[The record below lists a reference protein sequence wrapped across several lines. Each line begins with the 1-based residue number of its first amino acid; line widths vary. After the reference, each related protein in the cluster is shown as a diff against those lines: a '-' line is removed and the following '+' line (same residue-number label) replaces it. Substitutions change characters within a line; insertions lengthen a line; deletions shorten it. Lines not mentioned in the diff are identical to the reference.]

1 MTLNTLLAKLNAVL
15 SMKRLCRETS
25 PFREAWLLTLI
36 RGPNSRQDTPPN
48 ARAISTSLPSGP
60 RTLIGSLMEMLP
72 SSQGKWRN
80 RRLREARD
88 LAVENESLLSEE
100 DRTVVEEGIA
110 L

>member
-1 MTLNTLLAKLNAVL
+1 
-15 SMKRLCRETS
+15 
-25 PFREAWLLTLI
+25 
-36 RGPNSRQDTPPN
+36 
-48 ARAISTSLPSGP
+48 
-60 RTLIGSLMEMLP
+60 MEMLP